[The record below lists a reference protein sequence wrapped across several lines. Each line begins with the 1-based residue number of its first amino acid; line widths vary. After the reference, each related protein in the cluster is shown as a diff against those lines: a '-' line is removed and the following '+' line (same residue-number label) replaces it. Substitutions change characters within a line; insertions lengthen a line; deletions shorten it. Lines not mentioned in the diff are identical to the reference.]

1 MGTLATLPPD
11 AVAIF
16 WFFFYVSLVVT
27 AGFVFSQLYHWLR
40 FGFMYPLVF
49 IMMPIYLVGV
59 VVLIGGMLVG
69 ISSI

>member
-1 MGTLATLPPD
+1 METLGTLPPD
-11 AVAIF
+11 TVVIF
-16 WFFFYVSLVVT
+16 WFFFYISLIVT

-49 IMMPIYLVGV
+49 IFMPIYLIGV

-69 ISSI
+69 ISTL